1 MNVTSSPFRYPGG
14 KSQLTNYVNHLL
26 KINYINDTYIEPFAG
41 GAGVAINLLL
51 NGSVSNIVINDYDK
65 SIYSVWHA
73 ILNNPKQLISM
84 IKQTD
89 VTIDEW
95 YNQKE
100 IHDKYSKYQNS
111 IENAFSTLF
120 LNRTTVSG
128 IISGGPIGGYK
139 QKGKYKINCRF
150 NKDKLISR
158 IKLIN
163 NRKKD
168 ITITRINAIDFI
180 DRILPN
186 YDFRKVFIFFDPP
199 YYKQGKRL
207 YLSSF
212 SSHEHKKLADKIQNL
227 DKYKWITTYDC
238 EEDILQMYSKS
249 KSFEYSL
256 RYSANHKRKAS
267 EYLFTNEF
275 TKVESFERITL
286 KRINNSLLN
295 HVGEKF

>member
-1 MNVTSSPFRYPGG
+1 M
-14 KSQLTNYVNHLL
+14 
-26 KINYINDTYIEPFAG
+26 
-41 GAGVAINLLL
+41 
-51 NGSVSNIVINDYDK
+51 
-65 SIYSVWHA
+65 
-73 ILNNPKQLISM
+73 IS
-84 IKQTD
+84 K
-89 VTIDEW
+89 
-95 YNQKE
+95 
-100 IHDKYSKYQNS
+100 
-111 IENAFSTLF
+111 
-120 LNRTTVSG
+120 
-128 IISGGPIGGYK
+128 
-139 QKGKYKINCRF
+139 
-150 NKDKLISR
+150 